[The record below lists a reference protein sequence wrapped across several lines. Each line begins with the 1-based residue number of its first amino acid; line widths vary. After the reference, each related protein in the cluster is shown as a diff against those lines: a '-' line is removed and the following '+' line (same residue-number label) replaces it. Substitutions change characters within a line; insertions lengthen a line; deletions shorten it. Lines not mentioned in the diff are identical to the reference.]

1 LSDPRPDLAKAESI
15 AADRAG
21 DAAVDVASD
30 VETAPL
36 QVATAPAGDER
47 SAADR
52 AADHAEIER
61 LATDLLPSLTAKLG
75 ATGLAEI
82 EVREGARRIRI
93 RQPVVEVALGGVRPA
108 DRQGRAQGGHASHA
122 HVPGGDPPRHGHAA
136 STGPTNGSNPNRSDL
151 DVHRAVA
158 TSPAVGIFQPGSAAR
173 AGTRVRAGDRLGN
186 VDMLG
191 VPQEVIAPTD
201 GIVGATLV
209 ESGQAVEYG
218 QELIRIELAGVPASP
233 GPDRG

>member
-1 LSDPRPDLAKAESI
+1 MPEA
-15 AADRAG
+15 
-21 DAAVDVASD
+21 
-30 VETAPL
+30 
-36 QVATAPAGDER
+36 APAGA
-47 SAADR
+47 SAIDDRNPAER

-61 LATDLLPSLTAKLG
+61 LASDLLPSLTAKLG

-93 RQPVVEVALGGVRPA
+93 RQPAMEVASGSVGPA
-108 DRQGRAQGGHASHA
+108 DRQGRAQGGHG
-122 HVPGGDPPRHGHAA
+122 PHGHAPAADPQRLAHGA
-136 STGPTNGSNPNRSDL
+136 STAPTNGSNPAGRADP
-151 DVHRAVA
+151 DGHRAVA

-191 VPQEVIAPTD
+191 VPQEVVAPTD

-218 QELIRIELAGVPASP
+218 QELIRIELTGVSASP
-233 GPDRG
+233 GQDRS